1 MDIVCAQPHRYR
13 HGMNIPRGET
23 LNSWESRTK
32 KPAAACSH
40 LCACIRDA
48 LPKRQLA
55 SQHAHRPRCFFR
67 SPRFHSKTS
76 RGMDARSETA
86 SFSRFA
92 SARLNISL
100 KERSQ
105 PDRRDTGMIL
115 QPCRASWRGAKKKE
129 EEKDDYG
136 LHGRQLASSQP
147 VSHQMI
153 DWLCRFGTKKR
164 RKNKKREKKR
174 LRKKQNKVV
183 CAGAWPNG
191 VPLTAT

>member
-1 MDIVCAQPHRYR
+1 MDGCGPACATEGRVDIVCAQPHRYR
-13 HGMNIPRGET
+13 HGMNIPHGET

-55 SQHAHRPRCFFR
+55 SQHAHRPRCFSR
-67 SPRFHSKTS
+67 SPRFHSKTF

-86 SFSRFA
+86 SFSRFVR
-92 SARLNISL
+92 ARLNISL

-115 QPCRASWRGAKKKE
+115 QPCRASWRGAKKK
-129 EEKDDYG
+129 KKKKKRATTHYMG
-136 LHGRQLASSQP
+136 VNWLP
-147 VSHQMI
+147 VSQS
-153 DWLCRFGTKKR
+153 
-164 RKNKKREKKR
+164 
-174 LRKKQNKVV
+174 
-183 CAGAWPNG
+183 
-191 VPLTAT
+191 LTR